1 MSGDK
6 SGEAGR
12 GSGHREIYRPG
23 LGAWIYPKGNQEP
36 VKGLKGFK
44 QQNHMV
50 RYAF

>member
-23 LGAWIYPKGNQEP
+23 LGAWIYPKGN
-36 VKGLKGFK
+36 
-44 QQNHMV
+44 
-50 RYAF
+50 